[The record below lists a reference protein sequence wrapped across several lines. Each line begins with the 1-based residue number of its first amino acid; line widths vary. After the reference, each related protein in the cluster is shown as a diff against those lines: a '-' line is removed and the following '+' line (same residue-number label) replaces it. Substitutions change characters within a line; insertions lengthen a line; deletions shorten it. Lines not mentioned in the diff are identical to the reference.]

1 MKNKIVAA
9 FLILLMTAPCFA
21 ETVGMVNYRQLV
33 SNYSKAKTAMSELE
47 DKTNEL
53 QRYLLDKEKEFKKID
68 SAVQKKNFEDQ
79 TARAFAQKQ
88 DALEKFRQKK
98 ETEIDAAINAAIKQ
112 VAIENKIDTVL
123 DSRVVFFGGVDIT
136 DKVLK
141 KLNFTSSA
149 PQPVK
154 K

>member
-1 MKNKIVAA
+1 MKNKIIALLLVM
-9 FLILLMTAPCFA
+9 LISTPVFA
-21 ETVGMVNYRQLV
+21 QTVGSVNYRQLIT
-33 SNYSKAKTAMSELE
+33 NYSKAKTAMSELE

-88 DALEKFRQKK
+88 DALEKYRQKK
-98 ETEIDAAINAAIKQ
+98 EAEIDTAINNAIKQ
-112 VAIENKIDTVL
+112 VAMENKIDTVL
-123 DSRVVFFGGVDIT
+123 DSRVVFYGGIDIT

-141 KLNFTSSA
+141 KLNFATA
-149 PQPVK
+149 GK
-154 K
+154 

>member
-1 MKNKIVAA
+1 MRNKIIALLLVM
-9 FLILLMTAPCFA
+9 LISAPVFA
-21 ETVGMVNYRQLV
+21 QTVGSVNYRQLIT
-33 SNYSKAKTAMSELE
+33 NYSKAKTAMSELE

-88 DALEKFRQKK
+88 DALEKYRQKK
-98 ETEIDAAINAAIKQ
+98 EAEIDTAINNAIKQ
-112 VAIENKIDTVL
+112 VAMENKIDTVL
-123 DSRVVFFGGVDIT
+123 DSRVVFYGGIDIT

-141 KLNFTSSA
+141 KLNFATA
-149 PQPVK
+149 GK
-154 K
+154 

>member
-1 MKNKIVAA
+1 MKNKIAA
-9 FLILLMTAPCFA
+9 LLVMMFFTAPVFA

-53 QRYLLDKEKEFKKID
+53 QRFLLDKEKEFKKID

-79 TARAFAQKQ
+79 TARTFAQKQ
-88 DALEKFRQKK
+88 DALEKYRQKK
-98 ETEIDAAINAAIKQ
+98 ESEIDSEINSAIKQ
-112 VAIENKIDTVL
+112 VALENKIDTVL
-123 DSRVVFFGGVDIT
+123 DSRVVFYGGIDIT

-141 KLNFTSSA
+141 KLNFTQTSA
-149 PQPVK
+149 AK
-154 K
+154 

>member
-9 FLILLMTAPCFA
+9 FLILLMAAPCFA

-88 DALEKFRQKK
+88 DAAWKIQTK
-98 ETEIDAAINAAIKQ
+98 ERNR
-112 VAIENKIDTVL
+112 NW
-123 DSRVVFFGGVDIT
+123 RC
-136 DKVLK
+136 
-141 KLNFTSSA
+141 N
-149 PQPVK
+149 
-154 K
+154 

>member
-1 MKNKIVAA
+1 MKNKIAA
-9 FLILLMTAPCFA
+9 LLVMMFFTAPVFA

-53 QRYLLDKEKEFKKID
+53 QRFLLDKEKEFKKID

-79 TARAFAQKQ
+79 TARTFAQKQ
-88 DALEKFRQKK
+88 DALEKYRQKK
-98 ETEIDAAINAAIKQ
+98 ESEIDSAINSAIKQ
-112 VAIENKIDTVL
+112 VALENKIDTVL
-123 DSRVVFFGGVDIT
+123 DSRVVFYGGIDIT

-141 KLNFTSSA
+141 KLNFTQTSA
-149 PQPVK
+149 AK
-154 K
+154 